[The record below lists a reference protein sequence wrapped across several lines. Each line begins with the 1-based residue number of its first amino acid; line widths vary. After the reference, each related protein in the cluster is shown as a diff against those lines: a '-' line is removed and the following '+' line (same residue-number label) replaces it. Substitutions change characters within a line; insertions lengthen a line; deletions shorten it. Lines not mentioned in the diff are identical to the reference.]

1 MVSALQKQ
9 NTRKAA
15 GFSGQILHFFGLLD
29 RNIDLRS
36 MNFGLASAAMARISD
51 LVVDRQLLKERG
63 APPSGFTWIG
73 SGLANFLDRVLHR
86 IFRRS
91 NRVAHSSA
99 KLVGFPMKLEILVA
113 ENFAGDFF
121 NLALYLQCGAFD
133 VLFIHHTISVT
144 FA

>member
-1 MVSALQKQ
+1 M
-9 NTRKAA
+9 
-15 GFSGQILHFFGLLD
+15 D
-29 RNIDLRS
+29 RNFDLGS
-36 MNFGLASAAMARISD
+36 MNFALLSAAMARISD

-91 NRVAHSSA
+91 NRVAYGSA

-121 NLALYLQCGAFD
+121 NLALNLLGGALD
-133 VLFIHHTISVT
+133 VLFVHDTISVT
-144 FA
+144 FAYRGER